1 MHHLDLGLF
10 RYQIIYTR
18 FLLRD
23 KCKVNVLKEFDFR
36 LSQIPRFSGLKIF
49 KNGLEN
55 VKKFTADEYRNM
67 MKIMI
72 FVIDGLFFKY
82 RKQSMAE
89 AIAKRLNKELVN
101 IYINWNKMYIISRQN
116 AFSENDLQDF
126 QVIL

>member
-18 FLLRD
+18 FLLQD
-23 KCKVNVLKEFDFR
+23 KCKANVLKEFDFC

-55 VKKFTADEYRNM
+55 IKKFTADEYRNM
-67 MKIMI
+67 MKIMV

-82 RKQSMAE
+82 RKQSMTE
-89 AIAKRLNKELVN
+89 AIARQWDKALVN

-116 AFSENDLQDF
+116 TFSENDLQDF